1 MLILAYHTLAAFA
14 AFPILQYDGSPLLVG
29 ETRAIT
35 LNNPYL
41 ERVRPQ
47 DCRMNPNDNYDPREN
62 GPQGLQQYVRYY
74 IKKRRSIQSARYHI
88 MYPRYH
94 FIVTRQPI
102 DKALL
107 ARYDNVNPP
116 VPVFTPPVISLVDQG
131 LQEVVSYPTKANEF
145 ETQLGRIFCE
155 ASKLSNLRVFY
166 HRRNGRCGI
175 QNILVRL
182 CLEDPDV
189 NEYLRMRRA
198 SLTNTVIS
206 DIDISR
212 IFQPVVPEVA
222 DTNTNMYELIMNNCK
237 RFRAVARRGFGRGS
251 GRQVM
256 RYYLEG
262 AHDSAFS
269 RLIAFS
275 GLVCPAPTW
284 GDYLVQD
291 LLGNVDRFNTEY
303 DSTSNND
310 FWYLCS
316 NVFQ

>member
-47 DCRMNPNDNYDPREN
+47 DCSMNPNDNYDPREN
-62 GPQGLQQYVRYY
+62 GPQGPQQYVRYY
-74 IKKRRSIQSARYHI
+74 IKKRLSVPADPRYGR
-88 MYPRYH
+88 YPRYH

-116 VPVFTPPVISLVDQG
+116 VPVFTPPVIDLANQE
-131 LQEVVSYPTKANEF
+131 LQEVTSIPTKANEF
-145 ETQLGRIFCE
+145 ETQLGHIFCE
-155 ASKLSNLRVFY
+155 ASTLSKLRVFY
-166 HRRNGRCGI
+166 YIRNGRCGI

-189 NEYLRMRRA
+189 NEYLRMRRG
-198 SLTNTVIS
+198 SLTNTLIS
-206 DIDISR
+206 DIHISL

-237 RFRAVARRGFGRGS
+237 RFRAVARRGFGRGG